1 MGMMVG
7 YMIAVTDGVG
17 NFSRFELP

>member
-1 MGMMVG
+1 MGMRVG